1 MNGILL
7 VNGEKIGIVS
17 SFEFIPESNAE
28 SSTIYDIDSYKLS
41 IEDKNVAG

>member
-7 VNGEKIGIVS
+7 VNGDKIGIVS
-17 SFEFIPESNAE
+17 SFEFIPEPNEE

-41 IEDKNVAG
+41 VEESKCQ